1 MHNRVKKFFNTK
13 NAALVFATL
22 CFANTAKADM
32 FTFSNLRY
40 IFGYMGK
47 AVGTLIIGFTFELG
61 LRYIFGICLI
71 FLALQMTMALYLIK
85 MRKNEEK
92 WLLC

>member
-1 MHNRVKKFFNTK
+1 MRERLTAIIAIVLLLILI
-13 NAALVFATL
+13 AASYWYAMQ
-22 CFANTAKADM
+22 A
-32 FTFSNLRY
+32 TFSNLRY

-47 AVGTLIIGFTFELG
+47 ALGTLIIGFTFELG

-71 FLALQMTMALYLIK
+71 FVALQIAMALYLIK
-85 MRKNEEK
+85 MRKNEAK